1 MPTNAAPPVDAAR
14 SLECYGT
21 TDMDAFVQ
29 EVEASITF
37 KTGGPFL
44 CVTSLLSDAQEE
56 LDAGRKDTAR
66 QTINR
71 AKFLLARYFAH

>member
-1 MPTNAAPPVDAAR
+1 MPDTDTPADSAR
-14 SLECYGT
+14 RGLECYGT

-29 EVEASITF
+29 EVEASVTF
-37 KTGGPFL
+37 QAGGPFL

-56 LDAGRKDTAR
+56 LDAGQKNVAR

>member
-1 MPTNAAPPVDAAR
+1 MSANAAPPVDPAR
-14 SLECYGT
+14 SLECFGT

-29 EVEASITF
+29 EVEASVTF
-37 KTGGPFL
+37 QTGGPFL

-56 LDAGRKDTAR
+56 LDAGQKNAAR